1 MNTATIPVTDFLDIL
16 FDGRN
21 KEYGAYA
28 LRRKY
33 DQRVRNAMLGT
44 ASIVLVVIAGY
55 VINNRLLVSGT
66 HIRSLPPAIA
76 PIRPIDPLIEE
87 AKPLPPPPALPSSS
101 PPPVKPSI
109 KFVNPA
115 VVADEAVAPEDAPPP
130 MDELTIKAVGVT
142 TADGVE
148 DGIDPSLLPEGPGT
162 GVIEAPVPAPR
173 DDREKVFTG
182 VEIPPSFPGGLEALA
197 RYLGDHI
204 RYPHLA
210 AENNISGVV
219 TVQFVVDYEGKIKD
233 VKVLSLPRGGGLE
246 EEATR
251 VIKAMPRWKP
261 GRQNGRA
268 VSVLYS
274 IPVNFRLN

>member
-1 MNTATIPVTDFLDIL
+1 MNTAIIPVTDFLDVL

-33 DQRVRNAMLGT
+33 DQRVRKAMLGT

-66 HIRSLPPAIA
+66 HIRSLPPAVV
-76 PIRPIDPLIEE
+76 PLRPIDPLIEE
-87 AKPLPPPPALPSSS
+87 AKPLPPPPALPSI
-101 PPPVKPSI
+101 PPPAVKPTLRYTP
-109 KFVNPA
+109 PA
-115 VVADEAVAPEDAPPP
+115 VVTDEAVAPEDVPPP
-130 MDELTIKAVGVT
+130 MDELTTKAVGVT
-142 TADGVE
+142 TAEGME
-148 DGIDPSLLPEGPGT
+148 DGIDPAPVPEAAGT

-173 DDREKVFTG
+173 DDRETVFTG
-182 VEIPPSFPGGLEALA
+182 VEVPPSFPGGMEALA
-197 RYLGDHI
+197 KYLGDHI

-219 TVQFVVDYEGKIKD
+219 TVQFVVDYEGRIKD
-233 VKVLSLPRGGGLE
+233 VKVVSLPKGGGLE
-246 EEATR
+246 AEATR

-274 IPVNFRLN
+274 IPVNFKLN